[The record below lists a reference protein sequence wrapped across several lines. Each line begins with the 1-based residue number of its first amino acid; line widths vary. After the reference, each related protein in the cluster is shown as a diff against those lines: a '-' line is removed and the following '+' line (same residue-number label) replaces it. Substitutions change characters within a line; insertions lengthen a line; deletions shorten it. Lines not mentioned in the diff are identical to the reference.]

1 LNIKKILSILIIS
14 AIIIVV
20 LVTIGDLGK
29 LIEETTNDKQVT
41 DLGMVR
47 NCNPS
52 IAVCAYSGK
61 FNGQN
66 IRISMNI
73 DEVISIDKNFP
84 VNLHISGLST
94 TQIKAVKIS
103 LDLAGVD
110 IQENQQHLQIKSK
123 DITKLTSHW
132 FTKIK
137 IPQVI
142 ENRKDWLAIIDIS
155 VDHQLLKLVFQL
167 QVKL

>member
-1 LNIKKILSILIIS
+1 LNLKKILSILIIS
-14 AIIIVV
+14 AVIVVV

-29 LIEETTNDKQVT
+29 LIEETTGNKQVT

-52 IAVCAYSGK
+52 IAVCSYSGK
-61 FNGQN
+61 LNGKN

-73 DEVISIDKNFP
+73 DEVIYIDKNFP

-94 TQIKAVKIS
+94 NQIKAVKIS

-110 IQENQQHLQIKSK
+110 IQENQQHLQTKSK

-137 IPQVI
+137 IPQQI
-142 ENRKDWLAIIDIS
+142 DDRKDWLAIIRIS
-155 VDHQLLKLVFQL
+155 VNNKIVQLIFQL
-167 QVKL
+167 